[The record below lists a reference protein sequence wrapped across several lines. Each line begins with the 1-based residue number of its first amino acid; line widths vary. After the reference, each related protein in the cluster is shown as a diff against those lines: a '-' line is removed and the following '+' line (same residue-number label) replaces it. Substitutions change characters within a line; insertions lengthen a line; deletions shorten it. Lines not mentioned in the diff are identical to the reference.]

1 MVMRQGRP
9 VGASGMIPSVTTL
22 SKNCRLLSVSG
33 KRDNVLAQDG
43 GRSSGWRASTLIADH
58 FEKRPD
64 GRRAAL
70 GFHLAV
76 DSALAVCLAFGVYA
90 LLHPSGVSS
99 SGLVEY
105 QALPAAVVT
114 GDTPLARGAAALP
127 MAAAAPISPAPIDPG
142 PHIRSIPTAPANVM
156 LRPEAMPQPELVP
169 QPEVAPQPELT
180 QPPEAKPTVAPPS
193 QRRTGKKPNRDVRT
207 GTSNRRGAGCIPGY
221 DGSGAQTRPCG

>member
-1 MVMRQGRP
+1 
-9 VGASGMIPSVTTL
+9 
-22 SKNCRLLSVSG
+22 
-33 KRDNVLAQDG
+33 
-43 GRSSGWRASTLIADH
+43 LIADH
-58 FEKRPD
+58 FEKRPH

-99 SGLVEY
+99 SYLAEY

-114 GDTPLARGAAALP
+114 GDTPLPATTAALP
-127 MAAAAPISPAPIDPG
+127 MTAAAPIAPAPQ
-142 PHIRSIPTAPANVM
+142 IRSISTAPANVM
-156 LRPEAMPQPELVP
+156 LQPEAMPQPELAP
-169 QPEVAPQPELT
+169 QPEVALT
-180 QPPEAKPTVAPPS
+180 PPPEAKPTVAPPV
-193 QRRTGKKPNRDVRT
+193 QRRTVKKPNRDVRT

>member
-1 MVMRQGRP
+1 
-9 VGASGMIPSVTTL
+9 MIPSWTPSVTSP
-22 SKNCRLLSVSG
+22 SKCRLLSASG
-33 KRDNVLAQDG
+33 ERDNVLAQDG

-64 GRRAAL
+64 GLRAAL

-76 DSALAVCLAFGVYA
+76 DSALGVCLAFGLYA

-99 SGLVEY
+99 SGWAEY

-114 GDTPLARGAAALP
+114 ADTPLPASAAALP
-127 MAAAAPISPAPIDPG
+127 MAAAAPIAPA
-142 PHIRSIPTAPANVM
+142 PHIRTISTAPANVM
-156 LRPEAMPQPELVP
+156 LQPEAMPQPELAP
-169 QPEVAPQPELT
+169 QPEVAPQPELIP
-180 QPPEAKPTVAPPS
+180 PPEAKPTVAPPA
-193 QRRTGKKPNRDVRT
+193 QRRTVKKPNRDVRM

>member
-1 MVMRQGRP
+1 MPMRQGRP
-9 VGASGMIPSVTTL
+9 VSASASGMIPSVTTL
-22 SKNCRLLSVSG
+22 SKNCRLLSGSG
-33 KRDNVLAQDG
+33 QRDNVPAQDG

-99 SGLVEY
+99 SYLAEY

-114 GDTPLARGAAALP
+114 GDTPVPASAAALP
-127 MAAAAPISPAPIDPG
+127 MAAAAPIAPA
-142 PHIRSIPTAPANVM
+142 PHIRSISTAPTNVM
-156 LRPEAMPQPELVP
+156 LQPEATPQPELAP

-180 QPPEAKPTVAPPS
+180 APPEAKPTVAPPS
-193 QRRTGKKPNRDVRT
+193 QRRTVKKPNREVRT

>member
-1 MVMRQGRP
+1 MN
-9 VGASGMIPSVTTL
+9 ASATTL
-22 SKNCRLLSVSG
+22 SKKCRLLSASG
-33 KRDNVLAQDG
+33 ERDNVLAQDG

-70 GFHLAV
+70 GLHLAV

-99 SGLVEY
+99 SGLAEY

-114 GDTPLARGAAALP
+114 GDKPPASAAALP
-127 MAAAAPISPAPIDPG
+127 MPAADPIDPG
-142 PHIRSIPTAPANVM
+142 PHIRTISTAPATVM
-156 LRPEAMPQPELVP
+156 LQPEAMPQPDLAP

-180 QPPEAKPTVAPPS
+180 PPPEAKPTVAPPA
-193 QRRTGKKPNRDVRT
+193 QRRTVKKPTRDVRV
-207 GTSNRRGAGCIPGY
+207 GTSNRRSAGCIPAY
-221 DGSGAQTRPCG
+221 DSSGAQTKPCG